1 MSSSP
6 GEKSQHGKRKKPA
19 TTPVKASP
27 GVCSEAAV
35 SAWARLVRVQHDLV
49 NAVEDELKQAGFPP
63 LAWYDALLELSRA
76 ENGYLRPLELE
87 RAMLF
92 PQYAMS
98 RLIDRLV
105 AAGYVERRICPID
118 GRGQFVVITASG
130 RALRKKMW
138 NAYAAAIERH
148 VGVKLTRAEA
158 VQLHHLL
165 GKLTVPQEV
174 TPPASASSPR
184 G

>member
-105 AAGYVERRICPID
+105 EAGYVERRICPID

-138 NAYAAAIERH
+138 KVYQAAVADLFLARFDAGEQARFATALD
-148 VGVKLTRAEA
+148 GAADAAR
-158 VQLHHLL
+158 Q
-165 GKLTVPQEV
+165 
-174 TPPASASSPR
+174 SAQAAR
-184 G
+184 

>member
-1 MSSSP
+1 MVKLLKDKARTVAPADEASTRP
-6 GEKSQHGKRKKPA
+6 LGAYPRVRMRRNRRDPWTRRLVAENRLTVDDLIWPVFVQEGERKRTAVP
-19 TTPVKASP
+19 SMP
-27 GVCSEAAV
+27 GVE
-35 SAWARLVRVQHDLV
+35 RL
-49 NAVEDELKQAGFPP
+49 
-63 LAWYDALLELSRA
+63 S
-76 ENGYLRPLELE
+76 
-87 RAMLF
+87 
-92 PQYAMS
+92 
-98 RLIDRLV
+98 IDRLV
-105 AAGYVERRICPID
+105 EAGYVERRICPID

-174 TPPASASSPR
+174 IPPASASSPR

>member
-105 AAGYVERRICPID
+105 EAGYVERRICPID
-118 GRGQFVVITASG
+118 GRGQFVAITSSG

-138 NAYAAAIERH
+138 DAYAAAIERY
-148 VGVKLTRAEA
+148 VGVKLTRSEA
-158 VQLHHLL
+158 RHLHALL
-165 GKLTVPQEV
+165 GKLTVPQDA
-174 TPPASASSPR
+174 TPPA
-184 G
+184 